1 MRLRVAA
8 PEPPPWLDAEE
19 GQAPA
24 QPLFAALPSPHEP
37 AVAAAREA
45 APAPAVDSALGDR
58 WAAVVAR
65 LIESGSIAALAREL
79 AWQAQCVAVDDA
91 AAPQV
96 WRLRVEREMLRSPAH
111 ADRLQAALAEL
122 LAQPVR
128 LELLAGPARDTP
140 AERDALLRARRQAEA
155 EQAIHGDPLVRS
167 LMAQYTTARIVPGSV
182 KPH

>member
-1 MRLRVAA
+1 M
-8 PEPPPWLDAEE
+8 
-19 GQAPA
+19 
-24 QPLFAALPSPHEP
+24 
-37 AVAAAREA
+37 
-45 APAPAVDSALGDR
+45 DSALGDR